1 MGPISRLVTACV
13 AWLCRIFDVA
23 PDAVAR
29 NPRGTVPPPSS
40 GHAGY

>member
-1 MGPISRLVTACV
+1 MRPIGRLMTACV

-23 PDAVAR
+23 PDTLAR
-29 NPRGTVPPPSS
+29 DRRDTVPPPSS